1 VPNIASLLKTEIT
14 RLARREI
21 RQAVEPLRKQVTSQR
36 RELTA
41 LKKDRDQLKRALAA
55 VVRRSAR
62 GEQKS
67 TEEGSERLRFSAA
80 GFKSLRQK
88 LGLSAGDMGRL
99 AGVSGQSIY
108 NWETGKARPR
118 AAQLKTIQHLRT
130 LGKRDARRLLDE
142 RG

>member
-1 VPNIASLLKTEIT
+1 M
-14 RLARREI
+14 
-21 RQAVEPLRKQVTSQR
+21 RKQVTSQR

-55 VVRRSAR
+55 VTRRSAR
-62 GEQKS
+62 GEEKS

-80 GFKSLRQK
+80 GFKSLRRK
-88 LGLSAGDMGRL
+88 LGLSAGEMGQL

-130 LGKRDARRLLDE
+130 LGKRDAHRLLE
-142 RG
+142 EKG